1 MTYFY
6 YPEIKNIFVILE
18 KMPILHS
25 WFTLFC
31 NNHRVGLAESSHRD
45 MKFYRVLHLNQGTTV
60 SLYYH
65 SWYWIPAFTAVW
77 RRGLKCLAN
86 QVIF

>member
-1 MTYFY
+1 YWKKCPSF
-6 YPEIKNIFVILE
+6 ILG
-18 KMPILHS
+18 
-25 WFTLFC
+25 FTLFC

-65 SWYWIPAFTAVW
+65 SWYWIPASMPVW